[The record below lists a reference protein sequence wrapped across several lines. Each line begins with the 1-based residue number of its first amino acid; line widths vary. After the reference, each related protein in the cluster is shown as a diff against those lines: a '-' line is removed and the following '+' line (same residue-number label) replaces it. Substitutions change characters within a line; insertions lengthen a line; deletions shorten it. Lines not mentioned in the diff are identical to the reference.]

1 MLSRPMFAAA
11 ALLLVPGLNFAQ
23 QAPMQESAAPAASF
37 TVGTA
42 SADAGQKSTGII
54 DVPAGADAGT
64 QIPVI
69 VVRGSKPGPTLALV
83 SGAHGTEYTS
93 IIALET
99 LAGGLDASQI
109 SGTVILVPLVNI
121 ASFEQKVPHVNP
133 VDNKSMNRF
142 YPGKADGTQT
152 ERASFL
158 ITKEVVDKSDYLIDY
173 HGGDL
178 DESLRPYAYW
188 VVAGNKK
195 QDAVSKQMA
204 LAFGLDHIII
214 SDDRPKDINATRY
227 LDNTAAM
234 RGKPT
239 ITVEAGYA
247 GVVETDEV
255 ALLVQGTRSVMRL
268 LKMLPGEPHFIE
280 HPVWIKSLAEVSS
293 PANGIFYPLVKRD
306 SYVEAGRKLGDVTD
320 YFGKV
325 IFEARAPASGIILHI
340 CAVPS
345 MKKGDNIANIGV
357 IAAKAP

>member
-1 MLSRPMFAAA
+1 MLRRL
-11 ALLLVPGLNFAQ
+11 ALAFLAVFVVSVASAQ
-23 QAPMQESAAPAASF
+23 QPPVQEQGEKASSF

-42 SADAGQKSTGII
+42 SAEAGQKGTGII
-54 DVPAGADAGT
+54 DVPAGSDAGT

-69 VVRGSKPGPTLALV
+69 VVRGAKAGPTLALV

-99 LAGGLDASQI
+99 LAGSLDASQI

-152 ERASFL
+152 ERASYL

-188 VVAGNKK
+188 VVTGNKK
-195 QDAVSKQMA
+195 QDAISKQMA

-214 SDDRPKDINATRY
+214 SEDRPKDVNATKY
-227 LDNTAAM
+227 LDNTAAI

-247 GVVETDEV
+247 GVVETDEI

-268 LKMLPGEPHFIE
+268 LKMLPGEPRFIE
-280 HPVWIKSLAEVSS
+280 HPVWIKSLADVTS
-293 PANGIFYPLVKRD
+293 PVNGIFYPLVKRD

-325 IFEARAPASGIILHI
+325 IFEARAPVSGIVLHI

-345 MKKGDNIANIGV
+345 MKKGDNIADIGV
-357 IAAKAP
+357 ITTKAP